1 MTDHVKRRSYD
12 NSGRAARARQTRRTI
27 LESAR
32 ALLIE
37 NGYAGT
43 TMSLIAERSGVAV
56 ETVYKHF
63 KNKRALTRE
72 VLDVAIAG
80 DDEPVAMVDRAEA
93 QAIASADGAR
103 EMVRLYARY
112 VRGINERMGALH
124 AALLTGARAG
134 EPDLQ
139 ELAAE
144 ADEQRLAGARIFA
157 RLLIS
162 TGETHPNLGVNGAAD
177 IIWALN
183 FNALHRSLTAERGW
197 SAEAYEQLVERIL
210 LGALLSAQ
218 GDRPAGRRRQDA
230 R

>member
-1 MTDHVKRRSYD
+1 MTDPVKPRTYD

-27 LESAR
+27 LDA
-32 ALLIE
+32 AKTLLIE

-43 TMSLIAERSGVAV
+43 TMPLIAERSGFAV
-56 ETVYKHF
+56 ETIYKHF

-93 QAIASADGAR
+93 QAIAAADGAR

-112 VRGINERMGALH
+112 LRGINERMGPLH

-144 ADEQRLAGARIFA
+144 ADEQRLTGARIFA

-162 TGETHPNLGVNGAAD
+162 TGETHSDLGVNDAAD

-183 FNALHRSLTAERGW
+183 FHVLHRTLTTERGW
-197 SAEAYEQLVERIL
+197 SAAAYEQVVERIL
-210 LGALLSAQ
+210 TGALLS
-218 GDRPAGRRRQDA
+218 DRKDHHARGGR
-230 R
+230 

>member
-1 MTDHVKRRSYD
+1 MTGQVKPRTYD
-12 NSGRAARARQTRRTI
+12 NSGRAERARETRRAI
-27 LESAR
+27 LESAK
-32 ALLIE
+32 AVLIE

-43 TMSLIAERSGVAV
+43 TMALIGERSGFAV
-56 ETVYKHF
+56 ETIYKHF
-63 KNKRALTRE
+63 RNKRALTRE

-93 QAIASADGAR
+93 RAIASADGAR

-112 VRGINERMGALH
+112 VRGINERMGPLH

-144 ADEQRLAGARIFA
+144 ADEQRLTGARIFA

-162 TGETHPNLGVNGAAD
+162 TGETHPDLGINEAAD

-183 FNALHRSLTAERGW
+183 FHVLHRALTTDRGW
-197 SAEAYEQLVERIL
+197 PVDAYERVVERIL
-210 LGALLSAQ
+210 TGALLADR
-218 GDRPAGRRRQDA
+218 GDHHTGGA

>member
-1 MTDHVKRRSYD
+1 VTDEVKTRSYD
-12 NSGRAARARQTRRTI
+12 NSGRAARARETRRTI
-27 LESAR
+27 LESAK

-43 TMSLIAERSGVAV
+43 TVPLIAERAGVAV

-63 KNKRALTRE
+63 GNKRALTRE

-80 DDEPVAMVDRAEA
+80 DDEPVAMVNRAEA
-93 QAIASADGAR
+93 QAIASADGAHD
-103 EMVRLYARY
+103 MVRLYARY
-112 VRGINERMGALH
+112 VRGINERMGPLH
-124 AALLTGARAG
+124 AVLFTSARAG

-144 ADEQRLAGARIFA
+144 ADEQRLTGARIFA

-162 TGETHPNLGVNGAAD
+162 TGETHPDLGIDEAAD

-183 FNALHRSLTAERGW
+183 FNVFHRTLTAERGW
-197 SAEAYEQLVERIL
+197 SREAYEQVVERIL
-210 LGALLSAQ
+210 AGALLATREEGEAVSTSAV
-218 GDRPAGRRRQDA
+218 
-230 R
+230 

>member
-1 MTDHVKRRSYD
+1 MADHVKARSYD

-32 ALLIE
+32 ALLVE

-43 TMSLIAERSGVAV
+43 TMPLIAERSGFAV
-56 ETVYKHF
+56 ETIYKHF

-93 QAIASADGAR
+93 QAIASANGAR

-112 VRGINERMGALH
+112 LRGINERTGPLH
-124 AALLTGARAG
+124 AVLLTGARAG

-144 ADEQRLAGARIFA
+144 ADEQRLTGARIFA
-157 RLLIS
+157 RLLVS
-162 TGETHPNLGVNGAAD
+162 TGETQPDLGIDEAAD

-183 FNALHRSLTAERGW
+183 FNVLHQTLTTERGW
-197 SAEAYEQLVERIL
+197 SVEAYEQVVERIL
-210 LGALLSAQ
+210 VGALLAVR
-218 GDRPAGRRRQDA
+218 DDHEAGGHQ
-230 R
+230 

>member
-1 MTDHVKRRSYD
+1 VTDEVKPRLYD

-32 ALLIE
+32 ALFIE

-43 TMSLIAERSGVAV
+43 TMPLIAERSGFAV
-56 ETVYKHF
+56 ETIYKHF

-112 VRGINERMGALH
+112 VRGINERMGPLH

-144 ADEQRLAGARIFA
+144 ADEQRLTGARIFA

-162 TGETHPNLGVNGAAD
+162 TGETHPDLGVDEAAD

-183 FNALHRSLTAERGW
+183 FHMLHRALTMERGW
-197 SAEAYEQLVERIL
+197 SGQAYEQAVARTLT
-210 LGALLSAQ
+210 GALLS
-218 GDRPAGRRRQDA
+218 DRDQHAGKGR
-230 R
+230 

>member
-1 MTDHVKRRSYD
+1 VAKEVKARSYD
-12 NSGRAARARQTRRTI
+12 NSGRAARARDTRRMI
-27 LESAR
+27 LESAK

-43 TMSLIAERSGVAV
+43 TMPLIAKRAGVAV

-63 KNKRALTRE
+63 GNKRTLTRA
-72 VLDVAIAG
+72 VMDVAIAG

-93 QAIASADGAR
+93 QAIAAADGAR
-103 EMVRLYARY
+103 EMVRRYARY
-112 VRGINERMGALH
+112 LRGINERMGPLH

-144 ADEQRLAGARIFA
+144 ADQQRLTGARIFA

-162 TGETHPNLGVNGAAD
+162 TGETHPDLGIDEAAD

-183 FNALHRSLTAERGW
+183 FNVLHRALTTERGW
-197 SAEAYEQLVERIL
+197 SREAYEQVIERIL
-210 LGALLSAQ
+210 IGALLSTGEDDPHPV
-218 GDRPAGRRRQDA
+218 GDE
-230 R
+230 